1 MRKHLLFLILLVTGC
16 ISSFAAEPS
25 GTLPVLYINID
36 NGAEVVTKE
45 PYLNAVYWLDPKGV
59 TGMEAFGSQESPLKT
74 KIKGRGNYTFTGFD
88 KKPYRL
94 KLDKKAAL
102 CGLKSSK
109 HWGLLAHADDNRGF
123 LRNAIG
129 FKASELVGLPWT
141 PKQYPVELVV
151 NGTYRGL
158 YFLTQIIRIDSDRV
172 NITKWGE
179 EDENGVALDKWIE
192 GGTLVELDNY
202 PEEAQIQIY
211 NNGAPEPL
219 RFTYDKSVDPGF
231 EPDGYINWLK
241 SSLGTVN
248 DLILNGDRNSS
259 ALWDLVDIDDLARFI
274 VVQEFMDN
282 YESFHGSC
290 YIYREKGDGEKWHF
304 SPVWDFGSAFQRSHP
319 NHPCFEQSD
328 GNMHYNHWVL
338 ELLQFPALK
347 EKIAQYW
354 AILKDQRADID
365 TFAADFINQ
374 IKSAAAKDKER
385 WPQYG
390 NDNLDGKLNE
400 VKGFLNASTSYL
412 NRAYSVPDPDEGP
425 EFCLVGSFNTWAKA
439 DPNYKFTKQN
449 GVYVYTCTNAIQP
462 IEGQEFGWKI
472 KEYVDNWNLSFGKG
486 NSDITINTEYSL
498 QRSDNNLTTPIP
510 AGATLI
516 FKYVENGTSTLKIV
530 PKSEDDPIPP
540 TPTPQPD
547 IEFYLSGEFNG
558 WASRDP
564 AYKFTYEPDRN
575 RFVYNVTETIHDK
588 KWKIKDDTD
597 NWEVNF
603 GANGSVALQY
613 NQPYT
618 GVVGGTN
625 FTNDIP
631 AGSRFVLTY
640 NPENISG
647 VFIIQTEWPT
657 DEYCKTV
664 RFIDAHSEPWEQ
676 VYVQAWNGDDTS
688 ERYTAGWPGEAMS
701 RETVAMTLA
710 DDAHTV
716 AWTHT
721 FNPEK
726 YVGNI
731 KVSFSNGNTGDDNN
745 IAESDLNDE
754 HVRSDFTT
762 IVLPVTPADG
772 LTFYAEQGALIIRSD
787 RECPVQVVDLTGHVR
802 TYELIPGTTII
813 NLPAG
818 IYIVNGHKVI
828 L

>member
-1 MRKHLLFLILLVTGC
+1 MGC
-16 ISSFAAEPS
+16 VSSYAVEPS

-59 TGMEAFGSQESPLKT
+59 TGIEAFGSQENPLKT

-123 LRNAIG
+123 LRNALG
-129 FKASELVGLPWT
+129 FKASEIVGLPWT

-202 PEEAQIQIY
+202 DEAAQIQIY
-211 NNGAPEPL
+211 NDGAPEPL

-231 EPDGYINWLK
+231 EPDGYINWLRN
-241 SSLGTVN
+241 SLGRVN
-248 DLILNGDRNSS
+248 DLILHGDRNSD
-259 ALWDLVDIDDLARFI
+259 ALWNLVDIDDLARFI

-304 SPVWDFGSAFQRSHP
+304 SPVWDFGSAFHRNHP

-347 EKIAQYW
+347 DKIAQYW
-354 AILKDQRADID
+354 AILKDRRTDID

-374 IKSAAAKDKER
+374 IKAAADRDKQR

-400 VKGFLNASTSYL
+400 VKGYMNASSSYL
-412 NRAYSVPDPDEGP
+412 NRAYSVPDPNEGP
-425 EFCLVGSFNTWAKA
+425 EFCLVGSFNQWAKA
-439 DPNYKFTKQN
+439 DPNYKFTKEN

-462 IEGQEFGWKI
+462 VEGGMQFGWKI
-472 KEYVDNWNLSFGKG
+472 KEYVDNWDLSFGKG
-486 NSDITINTEYSL
+486 NSDIVINTEYSL
-498 QRSDNNLTTPIP
+498 AKTDQNLTTPIP
-510 AGATLI
+510 AGAKLI

-530 PKSEDDPIPP
+530 PKSEDDPNPP
-540 TPTPQPD
+540 TPPTPVINKD
-547 IEFYLSGEFNG
+547 FYLVGGFNG
-558 WASRDP
+558 WPYYP
-564 AYKFTYEPDRN
+564 ADYKFTYEPDRN
-575 RFVYNVTETIHDK
+575 RFVYIVREKIDGANG
-588 KWKIKDDTD
+588 WKVNDGT
-597 NWEVNF
+597 WEVNF
-603 GANGSVALQY
+603 GAVGGVVLYY
-613 NQPYT
+613 NQAYNALHNGP
-618 GVVGGTN
+618 N

-631 AGSRFVLTY
+631 AGSRIILVY
-640 NPENISG
+640 NPDNDTAVIT
-647 VFIIQTEWPT
+647 VQTEWTT
-657 DEYCKTV
+657 DEYAKTV
-664 RFIDAHSEPWEQ
+664 TFIDAHSEPWEQ
-676 VYVQAWNGDDTS
+676 VYVQAWNGDNPN
-688 ERYTAGWPGEAMS
+688 EKYTAEWPGEMMTRNA
-701 RETVAMTLA
+701 TPMTLA
-710 DDAHTV
+710 QSTSGIT
-716 AWTHT
+716 WTHT

-731 KVSFSNGNTGDDNN
+731 KVSFSNGNSGDDNN
-745 IAESDLNDE
+745 IAESGLNDE

-762 IVLPVTPADG
+762 IVLPATPADG
-772 LTFYAEQGALIIRSD
+772 LTLYAEQGALIIRSD
-787 RECPVQVVDLTGHVR
+787 RERPVQVVDLTGHVR

-818 IYIVNGHKVI
+818 IYIVNGQKVI